1 MPSVDAPEN
10 FGGQFDMAYPWQ
22 AVLKVDPGN
31 EIANIYKAYTDIVD
45 PSLPPTRIVAYP
57 YGRHPRDM
65 NNIPDRHFEAP
76 RNAPDWAVYF
86 RVFQTHRNR
95 IITWWRAHQ
104 RSDGQVGGGWN
115 DDTLIFS
122 RSFGDMILD
131 SNPDALA
138 LYNRV
143 FDGFDKTNYFKDGYC
158 RIFPIDRLHNG
169 DFVRERYKSLIYNL
183 GDPRSAVWAME
194 EAWHWGKPD
203 KTPMNYGDGR
213 CFLFGKDVLEW
224 YWGKRKVDTPYRL
237 TNRPAVVEELR
248 KAAIVS
254 NDITLWRFTEAWV
267 HTDDQSQ
274 YGSGQMENVLLGGW
288 GINSKS
294 NDSNITITLGVGWL
308 EGGGPETG
316 RLVEYSGNDGFQTSI
331 YSFSAHEKQV
341 TVRFYRLDPG
351 TYEVSLKA
359 DKDGNGSYETVLVE
373 KQQDFRRFDTFS
385 FILPPKVPVF
395 FDVKQTKKAP
405 DPGDLPDLAVS
416 SYFIERNGSD
426 VVVTVYNI
434 GNAPSGAFTVSL
446 VDEKNAVISQ
456 VRVNSLDGSGDFVPK
471 KATVTFPKIR
481 RKGTYKIVVDRED
494 AVREIYEGNNS
505 AEFLNK

>member
-1 MPSVDAPEN
+1 M
-10 FGGQFDMAYPWQ
+10 
-22 AVLKVDPGN
+22 
-31 EIANIYKAYTDIVD
+31 
-45 PSLPPTRIVAYP
+45 
-57 YGRHPRDM
+57 
-65 NNIPDRHFEAP
+65 
-76 RNAPDWAVYF
+76 
-86 RVFQTHRNR
+86 
-95 IITWWRAHQ
+95 
-104 RSDGQVGGGWN
+104 
-115 DDTLIFS
+115 
-122 RSFGDMILD
+122 
-131 SNPDALA
+131 
-138 LYNRV
+138 
-143 FDGFDKTNYFKDGYC
+143 
-158 RIFPIDRLHNG
+158 
-169 DFVRERYKSLIYNL
+169 
-183 GDPRSAVWAME
+183 
-194 EAWHWGKPD
+194 
-203 KTPMNYGDGR
+203 
-213 CFLFGKDVLEW
+213 
-224 YWGKRKVDTPYRL
+224 
-237 TNRPAVVEELR
+237 
-248 KAAIVS
+248 
-254 NDITLWRFTEAWV
+254 
-267 HTDDQSQ
+267 
-274 YGSGQMENVLLGGW
+274 
-288 GINSKS
+288 
-294 NDSNITITLGVGWL
+294 
-308 EGGGPETG
+308 
-316 RLVEYSGNDGFQTSI
+316 EYSGNDGFQTSI